1 MPDLQALGRA
11 VKHAQYRQH
20 RALDTALTGVGT
32 TLAQWD
38 ALRAIARTPG
48 STARA
53 LAEETFQSEQSFG
66 TLANRLLARGLI
78 ARVPGR
84 GRAIEHRLTAAGER
98 TLAAANQVADAVL
111 ADSFVDLT
119 AAERATLL
127 ALLERVGGQSARASA
142 RS

>member
-11 VKHAQYRQH
+11 IKQAQYRHH
-20 RALDTALTGVGT
+20 RALDNALTGVGS

-38 ALRAIARTPG
+38 ALRAIDRMPG

-78 ARVPGR
+78 ERAPGR
-84 GRAIEHRLTAAGER
+84 GRAIEHRLTPAGEH
-98 TLAAANQVADAVL
+98 TLAAANRVADAVL
-111 ADSFVDLT
+111 AESFAALS
-119 AAERATLL
+119 AAERTTLRG
-127 ALLERVGGQSARASA
+127 LLERVGTR
-142 RS
+142 